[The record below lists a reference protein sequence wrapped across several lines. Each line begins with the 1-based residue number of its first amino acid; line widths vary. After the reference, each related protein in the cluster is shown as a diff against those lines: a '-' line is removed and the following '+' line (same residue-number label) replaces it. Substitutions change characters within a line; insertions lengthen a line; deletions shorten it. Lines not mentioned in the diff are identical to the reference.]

1 MNYATLL
8 KISRPRFWLYLGG
21 TYLVGFVFG
30 MTSLFEALTPLFF
43 FHLLYFILFAN
54 IFLYGVNDWYDRDTD
69 KYNEKKGAKEHKLQK
84 KDDLFLERWL
94 WLSAII
100 GLSLS
105 LFWFSPLTL
114 GLWIAWFFLSY
125 FYSAPP
131 LRFKARPFIDSL
143 SNILYVIP
151 GFIGYVHATGS
162 LPSLAIIIAAGA
174 WTAGMHLFSAVP
186 DIKADKKANLLTTAV
201 LLKHDASLWLV
212 TFCWSLTAILV
223 INLATWWTFFLL
235 IYPLTSLAVILFRK
249 QLSLEKVYW
258 LFPYIN
264 GCMGFILF
272 LGGALG

>member
-1 MNYATLL
+1 MNFATIL

-30 MTSLFEALTPLFF
+30 MTTATELLSPLFF
-43 FHLLYFILFAN
+43 SHLLYFLLFAN

-69 KYNEKKGAKEHKLQK
+69 KYNEKKGAKEHRLQK

-94 WLSAII
+94 WLSALL
-100 GLSLS
+100 GLALS
-105 LFWFSPLTL
+105 LFWFSPLTTL
-114 GLWIAWFFLSY
+114 LWIVWFFLSY

-162 LPSLAIIIAAGA
+162 LPPVTIIIAAGA

-186 DIKADKKANLLTTAV
+186 DIVADKKAHLLTTAV
-201 LLKHDASLWLV
+201 LLKRTASLWLV
-212 TFCWSLTAILV
+212 TLYWSLTAFLV
-223 INLATWWTFFLL
+223 VSLSAWWTFLLL
-235 IYPLTSLAVILFRK
+235 IYPLLSLAVILFRK
-249 QLSLEKVYW
+249 QLVLEKVYW
-258 LFPYIN
+258 LFPYLN
-264 GCMGFILF
+264 GFLGFVLF
-272 LGGALG
+272 LGGVLG